1 MCISE
6 KTKTR
11 RRLEFKFKKGKQDII
26 PQEIKEMLASLKRFF
41 VIDYFLYKQ
50 WHNHVSSV
58 IVSVLSFFVLDC
70 GVDPWLNQTKEH
82 KIGMCCMV
90 LHWACRIMK

>member
-6 KTKTR
+6 KKTR

-26 PQEIKEMLASLKRFF
+26 PQEIKEMLASLNRFS

-50 WHNHVSSV
+50 WHNRVSSV
-58 IVSVLSFFVLDC
+58 MVSVLSFFVLDS
-70 GVDPWLNQTKEH
+70 GVDPWLNQAKEH

-90 LHWACRIMK
+90 LHWVCRIMK